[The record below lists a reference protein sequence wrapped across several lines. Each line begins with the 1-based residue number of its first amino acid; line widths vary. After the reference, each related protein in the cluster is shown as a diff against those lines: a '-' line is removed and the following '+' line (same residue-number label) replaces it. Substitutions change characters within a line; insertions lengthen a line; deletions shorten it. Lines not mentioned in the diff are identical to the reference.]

1 MLQHQAVLLLC
12 PCLQLSLAAVQAVV
26 QGAAHLL
33 RMLMAGVLVALALR
47 AEVALLGLLLVE
59 LTPLVEGVAGT
70 RCLAGAD
77 LSHLRGLGRMATV
90 GSRSAAPA
98 AADTRC
104 SRSQRSPK
112 GRRLRCPNTV
122 HALRSKRRS
131 LAGQRPQPSSQALQ
145 PSGLRAPCICMEA
158 VGYGQH
164 TVTHAVG
171 ANNQALAI
179 VLQHMQLL
187 WLTAQMHQARLS
199 VRYPAS
205 ARWPAAVGL
214 TARAAWSCSR
224 SLRLCKVL
232 AVLRPAVR
240 ARGEHLGE
248 GPW

>member
-1 MLQHQAVLLLC
+1 
-12 PCLQLSLAAVQAVV
+12 
-26 QGAAHLL
+26 
-33 RMLMAGVLVALALR
+33 MAPALG

-59 LTPLVEGVAGT
+59 LVEGVAGT

-145 PSGLRAPCICMEA
+145 PSGLCVRHAHA
-158 VGYGQH
+158 WKQWA
-164 TVTHAVG
+164 TVSTPSRMRCQA
-171 ANNQALAI
+171 QALHI
-179 VLQHMQLL
+179 VLQHVQLL
-187 WLTAQMHQARLS
+187 RLTAQMHHAWLS
-199 VRYPAS
+199 VRYPAI
-205 ARWPAAVGL
+205 ARRPAAVCSA
-214 TARAAWSCSR
+214 ARAAWTCCC

-240 ARGEHLGE
+240 ARGEHLGR
-248 GPW
+248 